1 MLFYSESTGGFY
13 DSAIHGGSIPPDAI
27 EITANEHQQLIDA
40 QSNGKRIAADESG
53 RPILQDPPVPALAE
67 VKSIALAAIDTTAG
81 AARARYITV
90 ATGQEATYLMKGQ
103 QARDYAAAGYSG
115 PVPLMVAAEQAAAGD
130 ASPQAA
136 ADRIIAEE
144 AAWSAKAAQIEQ
156 ERRSRKIAVAAAADA
171 EAVAAIRAAAET
183 ALQAM

>member
-1 MLFYSESTGGFY
+1 MFAKFIEADGRFAFSLINNGG
-13 DSAIHGGSIPPDAI
+13 I
-27 EITANEHQQLIDA
+27 EITDEEHAAFLSGQAQGKSIVADAN
-40 QSNGKRIAADESG
+40 G
-53 RPILQDPPVPALAE
+53 RPVLQDPPAPALAE
-67 VKSIALAAIDTTAG
+67 VKAFALASIDAAAG

-90 ATGQEATYLMKGQ
+90 APGQEATYLMKGQ

-156 ERRSRKIAVAAAADA
+156 ERRTRKIAVAAAADA
-171 EAVAAIRAAAET
+171 EAVAAIRAAAEA